1 MGLSALR
8 LGYTQPIE
16 ENVADPDLVADAIE
30 VVADQLGGVD
40 PRTVEVAPRT
50 VGNCVSSVDQVAS
63 CLSRSAFI

>member
-1 MGLSALR
+1 LKLNHLLERNGSRMGLSTLR

-30 VVADQLGGVD
+30 VVAGQLGGVD

-50 VGNCVSSVDQVAS
+50 VDRRANLG
-63 CLSRSAFI
+63 